1 MTNFTNKV
9 VKKLTFDEQK
19 QWHNKNNWSIFQDHL
34 LSKGATTY
42 RHPLTSTPG
51 LDEKLLFLGNENQIN
66 HFNANQGDIAKN
78 IMVSRYGPQWEKVG
92 ADMLGE
98 AAGDSFGNNVV
109 ISADGKTI
117 AISASAKDSD
127 SITDRGIVQVH
138 NYRKNDD
145 GVYGWY
151 KLGSDIKGEAFRD
164 FSGGGR
170 GLSLSANGKILAI
183 GSKSNDGDN
192 VVGSGHVRV
201 YEYRLYRG
209 DDNISDNESKFHYG
223 STSSQTKPLIITED
237 FTTPPV
243 VGQSYWIQL
252 GSDIDGVANEQI
264 GYSVSLS
271 SDGSIL
277 AIGAPSN
284 LNSNEVAVGFV
295 RVYKFDDDSSSWQ
308 NHGNDIVGSDPYDK
322 FGNSISLSANG
333 LFLAIGAYMNNNS
346 NGVDS
351 GYVQVFEFTDNEW
364 TTKGNAILGEAPND
378 ENGYSVSLSANGKI
392 VAIGA
397 IKNDNDNGN
406 DSGHVRVFEFLDQD
420 WTPKGNEILGESP
433 NDRSGN
439 SVSLSADGMIV
450 AIGAEFNGNSGQGGF
465 GHVRVYKF
473 ILAENK
479 WEKMGFDI
487 DGKKENENS
496 GHSVSLSADGSVVAI
511 GTPFYD
517 VGDSI
522 FDNRGIVRVYQIAK
536 RNPWV
541 QQGLNIQAGKRG
553 DLFGRKPNVNYISI
567 SGNGLVVA
575 VGSPIYNAEQ
585 VDVYEIDN
593 GFLKKR
599 GGSILK
605 DVGQKGTGL
614 FDNFGFSVSLNH
626 DGTALA
632 VGATGYSAHGDN
644 YNGDVSVYRYETN
657 DQGIYDWHQYGSNI
671 IGNGDYDL
679 TGHSVCIT
687 DSNNSLRVAIGSPS
701 MTVTSGITHKGYVS
715 IYDYN
720 ASKSD
725 ANNNG
730 PAGWDRV
737 GSIIED
743 GGFGHEFGYSVSMSL
758 DGTIIAVGTPKAGTG
773 AVMVYQYKENEQGVL
788 NWYKIGSDIEGK
800 ETSDFTGYSVSLNSN
815 AGNEGSDII
824 VAIGN
829 PEWNRDSG
837 SVRIYRYEENDQGIM
852 DWNQLGSDINVLA
865 SRDSNNGRC
874 CVSLSANGKIVAV
887 GSADYDSPDIGDNC
901 GVVQIYQFYDNS
913 WHQKGA
919 NIEGKLSGDLAGTA
933 LSLSGDGSTVV
944 IGAPNIVAN
953 SLENYFNVYK
963 FTEWSLGS

>member
-1 MTNFTNKV
+1 MTNL
-9 VKKLTFDEQK
+9 VKRLVYNEQK
-19 QWHNKNNWSIFQDHL
+19 DWFNKNNWSIFQSAL
-34 LSKGATTY
+34 VSKGATTY
-42 RHPLTSTPG
+42 SYPSSANSG
-51 LDEKLLFLGNENQIN
+51 IEEKLSFLGNENQIN
-66 HFNANQGDIAKN
+66 HFNANSVAIAKN
-78 IMVSRYGPQWEKVG
+78 IMVSRYGPQWEQVG
-92 ADMLGE
+92 SDIFGE
-98 AAGDSFGNNVV
+98 AAGDLFGTNVV

-117 AISASAKDSD
+117 AISAHAKDSD
-127 SITDRGIVQVH
+127 SITQRGIVEVY

-151 KLGSDIKGEAFRD
+151 KLGSDIKGEAHRD

-183 GSKSNDGDN
+183 GSKDN
-192 VVGSGHVRV
+192 NSGSGHVRV
-201 YEYRLYRG
+201 YEYRLYR
-209 DDNISDNESKFHYG
+209 DEDNISDNGSKFHYG
-223 STSSQTKPLIITED
+223 STSFDSDQNKPLIITED

-252 GSDIDGVANEQI
+252 GSDIDGLDNEQI

-284 LNSNEVAVGFV
+284 LNSIVAVGFV
-295 RVYKFDDDSSSWQ
+295 RVNKFDDDSGSWQ
-308 NHGNDIVGSDPYDK
+308 KHGDDIVGSDPYDN

-333 LFLAIGAYMNNNS
+333 LFLAIGAYKNDNS
-346 NGVDS
+346 NGADS
-351 GYVQVFEFTDNEW
+351 GYVQVFEFTDSQW

-420 WTPKGNEILGESP
+420 WTPKGNEILGETS

-450 AIGAEFNGNSGQGGF
+450 AIGAQFNDGNSDEGSF

-473 ILAENK
+473 ILSENK

-496 GHSVSLSADGSVVAI
+496 GYSVSLSADGSVVAI
-511 GTPFYD
+511 GTPYYD
-517 VGDSI
+517 VVNSI

-541 QQGLNIQAGKRG
+541 QQGLDIEGGTPG

-605 DVGQKGTGL
+605 DVDQKGTGT
-614 FDNFGFSVSLNH
+614 FNNFGFSVSLNH

-632 VGATGYSAHGDN
+632 VGTTGYSAPNDK

-657 DQGIYDWHQYGSNI
+657 EQEIYDWYQYGSNI
-671 IGNGDYDL
+671 IGNGRYDL
-679 TGHSVCIT
+679 MGYSVSIT
-687 DSNNSLRVAIGSPS
+687 DINGLLRVAIGSPS
-701 MTVTSGITHKGYVS
+701 VNVPAVSHKGYVS
-715 IYDYN
+715 IYDY
-720 ASKSD
+720 KSD
-725 ANNNG
+725 ANDNG

-743 GGFGHEFGYSVSMSL
+743 GGFGHEFGYSVSMSS

-773 AVMVYQYKENEQGVL
+773 AVMVYQYKEHEQGDL
-788 NWYKIGSDIEGK
+788 NWHKIGSDIVGK

-824 VAIGN
+824 VAIGY

-837 SVRIYRYEENDQGIM
+837 SIRIYRYEENEEGII

-913 WHQKGA
+913 WHQKGV

-933 LSLSGDGSTVV
+933 LSLSGDGSTLV
-944 IGAPNIVAN
+944 IGAPNIVPN

-963 FTEWSLGS
+963 FTEWSLVIYYITK

>member
-1 MTNFTNKV
+1 MSN
-9 VKKLTFDEQK
+9 LLMRLSHYEQQK
-19 QWHNKNNWSIFQDHL
+19 WLNNNNWAIFQSAL
-34 LSKGATTY
+34 VRKGATTY
-42 RHPLTSTPG
+42 SYPSAANSG
-51 LDEKLLFLGNENQIN
+51 IEEKLSFKGNENQIN
-66 HFNANQGDIAKN
+66 HFNANPADIAKN
-78 IMVSRYGPQWEKVG
+78 IMVSRYGPQWEQVG
-92 ADMLGE
+92 SDMLGE
-98 AAGDSFGNNVV
+98 AAGDKFGNNVV

-117 AISASAKDSD
+117 AISAFAKDSD

-151 KLGSDIKGEAFRD
+151 KLGSDIKGEALRD
-164 FSGGGR
+164 FSGGSR

-183 GSKSNDGDN
+183 GSKSNDSDN

-201 YEYRLYRG
+201 YEYRPYR
-209 DDNISDNESKFHYG
+209 DHDNISDNESKFHYG

-237 FTTPPV
+237 FTTPPF

-252 GSDIDGVANEQI
+252 GSDIDGAANEQI

-284 LNSNEVAVGFV
+284 LNSNVVAVGFV
-295 RVYKFDDDSSSWQ
+295 RVYKFDDDSDSWQ
-308 NHGNDIVGSDPYDK
+308 KHGNDIVGTDDYDK

-333 LFLAIGAYMNNNS
+333 LFLAIGANKNDNS
-346 NGVDS
+346 NGADS
-351 GYVQVFEFTDNEW
+351 GYVQVFEFTDSQW

-397 IKNDNDNGN
+397 IKNDNSNGA

-450 AIGAEFNGNSGQGGF
+450 AIGAEFNDGNSDEGSF

-473 ILAENK
+473 ILSENK

-496 GHSVSLSADGSVVAI
+496 GYSVSLSADGSVVAI

-517 VGDSI
+517 VSNAI
-522 FDNRGIVRVYQIAK
+522 HDNRGIVRVYQIAK

-541 QQGLNIQAGKRG
+541 QQGLDIEGGKTG

-575 VGSPIYNAEQ
+575 VGSPIFNAEQ

-605 DVGQKGTGL
+605 DVDQKGTGSL
-614 FDNFGFSVSLNH
+614 DYFGFSVSLNH

-632 VGATGYSAHGDN
+632 VGAIGYSALGDN

-657 DQGIYDWHQYGSNI
+657 DQGIYGWHQYGSNI
-671 IGNGDYDL
+671 NGNGSYDL
-679 TGHSVCIT
+679 MGYSVSIT
-687 DSNNSLRVAIGSPS
+687 DSNGSLRVAIGSPS
-701 MTVTSGITHKGYVS
+701 MTVTSTVINKGYVS

-720 ASKSD
+720 ANKSD
-725 ANNNG
+725 ANDNG

-743 GGFGHEFGYSVSMSL
+743 GGFGHEFGYSVSMSS

-773 AVMVYQYKENEQGVL
+773 AVMVYQYKEHEQGDL
-788 NWYKIGSDIEGK
+788 NWHKIGSDIVGK

-824 VAIGN
+824 VAIGY

-837 SVRIYRYEENDQGIM
+837 SIRIYRYEENEEGII

-933 LSLSGDGSTVV
+933 LSLNGDGSTVV
-944 IGAPNIVAN
+944 IAAPNIVPN

-963 FTEWSLGS
+963 FTEWSSF